1 MGNIQDS
8 LSTLHG
14 CKAKYAGS
22 KDALEAFQP
31 DWENRQILVPLT
43 SSMYVPG
50 RIKDLNNFI
59 IDIGTGYYIEKVT
72 NTYFSLIIYWFAY
85 TGCLL
90 DRIWR
95 DPRTI
100 LSDAS
105 NTCRNRLKKSKRFNC
120 KRRVSSTLWW
130 VFWRWNRQLLPKWSS
145 NNNNSSSSS
154 QPSRAPR
161 HWTVGCGNDKR

>member
-1 MGNIQDS
+1 MTNIQDS
-8 LSTLHG
+8 LSTLHS

-72 NTYFSLIIYWFAY
+72 
-85 TGCLL
+85 
-90 DRIWR
+90 
-95 DPRTI
+95 
-100 LSDAS
+100 
-105 NTCRNRLKKSKRFNC
+105 SKC
-120 KRRVSSTLWW
+120 
-130 VFWRWNRQLLPKWSS
+130 SS
-145 NNNNSSSSS
+145 NSIYALLTN
-154 QPSRAPR
+154 
-161 HWTVGCGNDKR
+161 GIL

>member
-72 NTYFSLIIYWFAY
+72 NCVT
-85 TGCLL
+85 
-90 DRIWR
+90 
-95 DPRTI
+95 
-100 LSDAS
+100 
-105 NTCRNRLKKSKRFNC
+105 
-120 KRRVSSTLWW
+120 
-130 VFWRWNRQLLPKWSS
+130 
-145 NNNNSSSSS
+145 
-154 QPSRAPR
+154 
-161 HWTVGCGNDKR
+161 